1 MVKKAA
7 HVLAIFVGK
16 HGYDTGIQRL
26 QYNQDGFDSPQLAA
40 ILQQNNVGP
49 PKLFVKEKK
58 GFGKAFGSYMKG
70 AFSWNADSCALENVD
85 RIKCMA

>member
-7 HVLAIFVGK
+7 HVLAILVRK
-16 HGYDTGIQRL
+16 HGCHIGIQRL

-49 PKLFVKEKK
+49 PNLFVKEKK

-70 AFSWNADSCALENVD
+70 AFSWNTN
-85 RIKCMA
+85 